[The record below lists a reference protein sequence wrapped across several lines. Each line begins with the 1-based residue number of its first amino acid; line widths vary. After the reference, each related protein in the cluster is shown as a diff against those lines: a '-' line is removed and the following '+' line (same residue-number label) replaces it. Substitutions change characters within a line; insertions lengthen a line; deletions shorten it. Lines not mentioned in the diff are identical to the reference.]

1 MEDNQP
7 GVRGGLCTPVHELC
21 MLIAH
26 LQLPELRQVVEQGE
40 GDDGG
45 QVAPHWPGVGKL
57 GGEKYDYVVEYIV
70 NILLIPRNKI
80 A

>member
-1 MEDNQP
+1 
-7 GVRGGLCTPVHELC
+7 

-26 LQLPELRQVVEQGE
+26 LQLPELGQVVEHRE

-57 GGEKYDYVVEYIV
+57 GCEIFDYVVKYVV
-70 NILLIPRNKI
+70 NQSERFNRFLWLTM
-80 A
+80 